1 MLTLYETSYIINF
14 VAEGRQKKYAEV
26 AEQADAQD
34 LKSCG
39 SDTVPVRFRSSA
51 PKDCITYTVFFYK
64 LNIYLKHFSY
74 LENYIYYR

>member
-1 MLTLYETSYIINF
+1 MT
-14 VAEGRQKKYAEV
+14 AAKKYAEV

-51 PKDCITYTVFFYK
+51 PKEIQSNLYLFFFIK
-64 LNIYLKHFSY
+64 NK
-74 LENYIYYR
+74 YIKESFIL

>member
-1 MLTLYETSYIINF
+1 MTD
-14 VAEGRQKKYAEV
+14 KKHAEV

-51 PKDCITYTVFFYK
+51 PRD
-64 LNIYLKHFSY
+64 SRY
-74 LENYIYYR
+74 LESLFFIKNNRFII

>member
-1 MLTLYETSYIINF
+1 MPQFESEWCL
-14 VAEGRQKKYAEV
+14 QYAEV

-51 PKDCITYTVFFYK
+51 PKEIKFILGFF
-64 LNIYLKHFSY
+64 LFDRNILDVIKFII
-74 LENYIYYR
+74 EIWRKYYVKNN

>member
-1 MLTLYETSYIINF
+1 MRGLEHSVHTRGVVGSSPISATI
-14 VAEGRQKKYAEV
+14 YAEV

-51 PKDCITYTVFFYK
+51 PNK
-64 LNIYLKHFSY
+64 LNSTLITRGGAVGSSSGS
-74 LENYIYYR
+74 

>member
-1 MLTLYETSYIINF
+1 M
-14 VAEGRQKKYAEV
+14 

-51 PKDCITYTVFFYK
+51 PRDLKLSFKSLFFILNYK
-64 LNIYLKHFSY
+64 INSKKYYMKFSKYLLHKLLLIKPLVVLICDKKIIY
-74 LENYIYYR
+74 

>member
-51 PKDCITYTVFFYK
+51 P
-64 LNIYLKHFSY
+64 N
-74 LENYIYYR
+74 